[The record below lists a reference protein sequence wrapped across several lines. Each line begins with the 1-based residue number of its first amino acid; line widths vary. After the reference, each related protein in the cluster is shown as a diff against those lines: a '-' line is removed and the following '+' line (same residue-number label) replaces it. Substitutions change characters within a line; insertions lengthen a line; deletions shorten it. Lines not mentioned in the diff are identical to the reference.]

1 MTCRRTANPA
11 RGKTNRPLLRRPVR
25 IGLPRRPGEPVKGL
39 RGQRFEQAVDG
50 HIEGPGELLD
60 IVEGDVANPAFDMGD
75 EGSMQLALQRQ
86 VLLGPLAL
94 CPKRAQVVR
103 EELACALL
111 SGLRSLL
118 CHEPDGPAVALL
130 SQPRLRHNCHVDTSY
145 RL

>member
-1 MTCRRTANPA
+1 
-11 RGKTNRPLLRRPVR
+11 
-25 IGLPRRPGEPVKGL
+25 
-39 RGQRFEQAVDG
+39 
-50 HIEGPGELLD
+50 
-60 IVEGDVANPAFDMGD
+60 
-75 EGSMQLALQRQ
+75 
-86 VLLGPLAL
+86 LAL